1 MSKSTPITEDDRV
14 PLIVNL
20 YEKYPRLRKFVLKVS
35 PKNAKRRT
43 FMDLQTKALSRKT
56 PEQFTL
62 EKVLYF
68 AVGLVIGIALLFVS
82 LSAGR
87 TYLLNSTQNMGI
99 VKDTS
104 LDRYE
109 KADVLAFDNE
119 YLNRE
124 SEWKDAETLEKIKA
138 RFPELTEMDAGEY
151 LKRLKDKEKALDA
164 TNLKWYYVLIVYG
177 FAYGMSMIPNLLR
190 KLRIWS
196 AQSAAEDDF
205 LQLQSLM
212 AIIMCMG
219 VDTLD
224 ALEQL
229 CTNTRIHRPQLLYAY
244 HAYASN
250 PDLELERLKSK
261 VNLIGFKRFIDKL
274 KLTTV
279 DLSLQEAFSDLLL
292 ERAHMVRMR
301 EMAMMAAIEKRRN
314 LAGMLA
320 KIPMGAMVAL
330 QMILPIAYLGIK
342 EFSSALG
349 GLSGL

>member
-1 MSKSTPITEDDRV
+1 M
-14 PLIVNL
+14 
-20 YEKYPRLRKFVLKVS
+20 
-35 PKNAKRRT
+35 
-43 FMDLQTKALSRKT
+43 
-56 PEQFTL
+56 
-62 EKVLYF
+62 YF

-164 TNLKWYYVLIVYG
+164 TNLKWYYVLMVYG

>member
-1 MSKSTPITEDDRV
+1 
-14 PLIVNL
+14 
-20 YEKYPRLRKFVLKVS
+20 
-35 PKNAKRRT
+35 
-43 FMDLQTKALSRKT
+43 
-56 PEQFTL
+56 
-62 EKVLYF
+62 
-68 AVGLVIGIALLFVS
+68 
-82 LSAGR
+82 
-87 TYLLNSTQNMGI
+87 
-99 VKDTS
+99 
-104 LDRYE
+104 
-109 KADVLAFDNE
+109 
-119 YLNRE
+119 
-124 SEWKDAETLEKIKA
+124 
-138 RFPELTEMDAGEY
+138 
-151 LKRLKDKEKALDA
+151 
-164 TNLKWYYVLIVYG
+164 
-177 FAYGMSMIPNLLR
+177 MSMIPNLLR